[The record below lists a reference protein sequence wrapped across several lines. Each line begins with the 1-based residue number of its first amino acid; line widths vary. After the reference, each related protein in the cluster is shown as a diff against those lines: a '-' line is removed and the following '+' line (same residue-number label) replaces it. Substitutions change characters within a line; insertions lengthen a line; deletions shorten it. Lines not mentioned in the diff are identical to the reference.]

1 MLCPVKAVGRA
12 GYGCSPVE
20 TKRLR
25 GGSEP
30 RPSTPTTFTSKTM
43 SDECIATAAANEI
56 KRLAPDFKPR
66 IGIVLGSGCGDVAK
80 AFENAIVIDYG
91 KLPGF
96 PISTVEGHAGQ
107 LLLGTLD
114 GVPVAGLKGRVH
126 YYEGNPKAMV
136 VPIYTL
142 KLIGVE
148 FVFITNAAGSLVR
161 EAGPGALVALTDHM
175 NFSGANPLIGKND
188 PIGPRFPSMF
198 NAYDSELRKELHEV
212 AKENKI
218 TLHDGVYVGT
228 SGPSFETT
236 AEINAYRIMGG
247 HVVGMS
253 TVGEVILARHCGIR
267 VCGLSVVVNYASGM
281 TDDHITHEET
291 LHYTKVTGSGDARD
305 KPARYEPYFPRC

>member
-1 MLCPVKAVGRA
+1 M
-12 GYGCSPVE
+12 
-20 TKRLR
+20 
-25 GGSEP
+25 
-30 RPSTPTTFTSKTM
+30 
-43 SDECIATAAANEI
+43 CIATAAANEI
-56 KRLAPDFKPR
+56 RKLAPDFKPR

-80 AFENAIVIDYG
+80 AFENPIVVDYG

-107 LLLGTLD
+107 LLLGNLN

-142 KLIGVE
+142 KLLGVE
-148 FVFITNAAGSLVR
+148 FVFITNAAGSLIK

-188 PIGPRFPSMF
+188 SIGPRFPSMF
-198 NAYDSELRKELHEV
+198 QAYDPVLRAQLLEV
-212 AKENKI
+212 AKESKI
-218 TLHDGVYVGT
+218 QVHEGVYVGT
-228 SGPSFETT
+228 SGPSFETA
-236 AEINAYRIMGG
+236 AEINAYRIMGA

-267 VCGLSVVVNYASGM
+267 VCAMSVVVNYAAGM

-291 LHYTKVTGSGDARD
+291 LHYTKVAAENVATLVKGWITRVLALPPS
-305 KPARYEPYFPRC
+305 